1 MLLHRTEGYCVNLHS
16 QRNQRFAVLR
26 LYHLQFHFLSVKRKA
41 SDSGNRPRLLGF
53 PRLRDY
59 AEGCWER
66 GAGGHGRE
74 RAQQWRIKFEQSM
87 ENEAETGIM

>member
-16 QRNQRFAVLR
+16 HRNERFSVLR

-66 GAGGHGRE
+66 GGHGRE